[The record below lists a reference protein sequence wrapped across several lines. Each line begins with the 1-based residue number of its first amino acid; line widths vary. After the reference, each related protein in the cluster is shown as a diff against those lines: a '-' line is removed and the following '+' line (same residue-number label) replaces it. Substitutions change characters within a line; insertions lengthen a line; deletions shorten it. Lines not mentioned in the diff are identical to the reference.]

1 MKNEFQVY
9 LRLLAYL
16 KPYWGYAIL
25 VLIGFALSAGT
36 EVSIAKLL
44 EFILQAIQE
53 QNHRNT
59 SLFPFLVVLLVM
71 VRGLASFLG
80 DYYSAVISRHLVF
93 SIRQQAFT
101 KLLYLPSSYYSENS
115 IGKITSKI
123 LYNIDQLTAASSD
136 SVQILVKEGFIVIG
150 LLSYLFFLNWK
161 LTLIILAVAPV
172 IGFVVRK
179 AAVRM
184 RKLSQEMQ
192 NTMGDV
198 NHVVQEAILG
208 QTIIKGFS
216 AQEAE
221 RDRFYYHSEK
231 NLKKGLKLHV
241 INVLNTP
248 VVQLL
253 MALALAVIMWIA
265 LRPAVLEGV
274 TSAQFVSYIVAA
286 GMLSKPIKSLTTVN
300 EKLQRGLA
308 AAHSVFE
315 LLDLSAE
322 KNTGTQTPKI
332 TGQVSF
338 EHVNITYA
346 NDKQAVKDFCLEV
359 KAGET
364 IALVGR
370 SGAGKTSLVNLLMR
384 LQDISHGHIYL
395 DGVSIEDIELNYL
408 RQHVAMVNQQVVIF
422 ERSIR
427 ENIAYGMRKNATDE
441 EVIAA
446 AKAAYAHDFIMSL
459 PKGYDTM
466 LGSDGIALSGGQRQ
480 RISIARAILKDAAIL
495 ILDEATSALDNE
507 SEFFIQKAFEQAKHN
522 RTTFVIAHRLSTVEN
537 ADRIVVM
544 DQGDIIEV
552 GSHQQLMQRQGA
564 YARLYQREFV
574 E

>member
-44 EFILQAIQE
+44 EFILKAIQE
-53 QNHRNT
+53 QNHHET
-59 SLFPFLVVLLVM
+59 SIFPLLVILLIF
-71 VRGLASFLG
+71 VRGVASFLG

-93 SIRQQAFT
+93 NIRQEAFS
-101 KLLYLPSSYYSENS
+101 KLLYLPSSYYSAHS
-115 IGKITSKI
+115 SGQITSKI
-123 LYNIDQLTAASSD
+123 LYNIEQLTAASSD
-136 SVQILVKEGFIVIG
+136 SVQIMVKEGFIVIG
-150 LLSYLFFLNWK
+150 LLSYLFYLNWR
-161 LTLIILAVAPV
+161 LTLIILAVAPI
-172 IGFVVRK
+172 IGWVVRS
-179 AAVRM
+179 AAKKM
-184 RKLSQEMQ
+184 RKLSTEMQ

-208 QTIIKGFS
+208 QSIIKGFS

-221 RDRFYYHSEK
+221 RKRFFYHSEK
-231 NLKKGLKLHV
+231 NLKKGLKLHI

-248 VVQLL
+248 IVQLL
-253 MALALAVIMWIA
+253 MAFSMAIIMWIA
-265 LRPAVLEGV
+265 LRPSVLEGV

-286 GMLSKPIKSLTTVN
+286 GMLSKPIKNLTTVN

-315 LLDLSAE
+315 LLDLPTETDSGIQ
-322 KNTGTQTPKI
+322 KPKI
-332 TGQVSF
+332 TGAVKF
-338 EHVNITYA
+338 DLVNIVYQ
-346 NDKQAVKDFCLEV
+346 DGKCAVKDFTLDV

-384 LQDISHGHIYL
+384 LQDITSGKIYF
-395 DGVSIEDIELNYL
+395 DDVSIQDIELNYL

-422 ERSIR
+422 DRSIR
-427 ENIAYGMRKNATDE
+427 ENIAYGITQEATEDE
-441 EVIAA
+441 IIAA

-459 PKGYDTM
+459 PNGYDTM
-466 LGSDGIALSGGQRQ
+466 LGSEGIALSGGQRQ
-480 RISIARAILKDAAIL
+480 RISIARAILKNAPIL

-507 SEFFIQKAFEQAKHN
+507 SEFFIQKAFERAQHN

-537 ADRIVVM
+537 AHRIVVM
-544 DQGDIIEV
+544 DQGEIIEV
-552 GSHQQLMQRQGA
+552 GSHEQLMQQQGA
-564 YARLYQREFV
+564 YSRLYHREFV